1 MSVKKTR
8 NIKKIIVITTI
19 IILTIIAVITSVGA
33 YIIHDIQSKVK
44 GKELV
49 YIPQTSVIESKPATP
64 VDSSA
69 GTPIN
74 MVLIGVDSR
83 DGNKKNSL
91 IGGNEKGNY
100 NSDSIILL
108 HISADRND
116 ASVISFP
123 RDLIVN
129 QPSCNLSNGK
139 VFPARKD
146 VMINSI
152 MPAVFNQTHD
162 KSSAASCLVNTLS
175 SITKIG
181 LRTFAIVDFAGLSDL
196 IDSVGG
202 VDICIPQPIIDSY
215 TKLNLKQGFQHLDGI
230 TATQYARV
238 RHGSD
243 SDGSDLIRT
252 VKQQYLIKEL
262 FKKIKQQQTLSD
274 ISKIY
279 SLTNTALNHMSLSS
293 DLTNIATLTGLAYS
307 MRHLSQNRIETMTIP
322 TAPYVKDPNRVQ
334 FADNVNEIWNNILL
348 DRSIYY
354 KDNSGNKN
362 NENSNSSDY
371 LTDEQKKKFDKQ
383 YKTDESIHTAQN
395 SFITDPDGK
404 LIDVKT
410 RGIIDKLSGVIKDAK
425 TGAVIGINYDYVNT
439 ACKALSSSLSN

>member
-1 MSVKKTR
+1 MSDKKTR

-19 IILTIIAVITSVGA
+19 IILTVIAVITSVGA
-33 YIIHDIQSKVK
+33 YIVHDIQSKVK

-83 DGNKKNSL
+83 DGDKKNSL

-202 VDICIPQPIIDSY
+202 VDICIPQPIVDSY

-279 SLTNTALNHMSLSS
+279 SLTNTALNHMNLSS

-307 MRHLSQNRIETMTIP
+307 MRHLSQDRIETMTIP
-322 TAPYVKDPNRVQ
+322 TVPYVKDPNRVQ

-354 KDNSGNKN
+354 KDNSGNKS
-362 NENSNSSDY
+362 NENNNASDY
-371 LTDEQKKKFDKQ
+371 LTDEQKKKLDKQ

>member
-83 DGNKKNSL
+83 DGDKKNSL

-202 VDICIPQPIIDSY
+202 VDICIPQPIVDSY

-279 SLTNTALNHMSLSS
+279 SLTNTALNHISLSS

-354 KDNSGNKN
+354 KDNSDNKN

>member
-8 NIKKIIVITTI
+8 NIKKIIVIITI
-19 IILTIIAVITSVGA
+19 IILTVIAVITSVGA
-33 YIIHDIQSKVK
+33 YIVHDIQSKVK

-83 DGNKKNSL
+83 DGDKKNSL

-202 VDICIPQPIIDSY
+202 VDICIPQPIVDSY

-354 KDNSGNKN
+354 KDNSDNKN

>member
-83 DGNKKNSL
+83 DGDKKNSL

-202 VDICIPQPIIDSY
+202 VDICIPQPIVDSY

-354 KDNSGNKN
+354 KDNSGDKN
-362 NENSNSSDY
+362 SDNNNASDY
-371 LTDEQKKKFDKQ
+371 LTDEQKKKLDKQ
-383 YKTDESIHTAQN
+383 YKTDESISTAQN

-439 ACKALSSSLSN
+439 ACKTLSSSLPN

>member
-83 DGNKKNSL
+83 DGDKKNSL

-202 VDICIPQPIIDSY
+202 VDICIPQPIVDSY

-279 SLTNTALNHMSLSS
+279 SLTNAALNHMNLSS

-307 MRHLSQNRIETMTIP
+307 MRHLSQDRIETMTIP
-322 TAPYVKDPNRVQ
+322 TVPYVKDPNRVQ

-354 KDNSGNKN
+354 KDNSGNKS
-362 NENSNSSDY
+362 NENNNASDY
-371 LTDEQKKKFDKQ
+371 LTDEQKKKLDKQ

>member
-83 DGNKKNSL
+83 DGDRKNSL
-91 IGGNEKGNY
+91 IGGDEKGNY

-202 VDICIPQPIIDSY
+202 VDICIPQPIVDSY

-354 KDNSGNKN
+354 KDNSDNKN

>member
-83 DGNKKNSL
+83 DGDKKNSL

-202 VDICIPQPIIDSY
+202 VDICIPQPIVDSY

-362 NENSNSSDY
+362 NENNNASDY
-371 LTDEQKKKFDKQ
+371 LTDEQKKKLDKQ
-383 YKTDESIHTAQN
+383 YKTDESINTAQN

>member
-8 NIKKIIVITTI
+8 NIKKIIVIITI
-19 IILTIIAVITSVGA
+19 IILTVIAVITSVGA
-33 YIIHDIQSKVK
+33 YIVHDIQSKVK

-83 DGNKKNSL
+83 DGDKKNSL

-202 VDICIPQPIIDSY
+202 VDICIPQPIVDSY

-279 SLTNTALNHMSLSS
+279 SLTNTALNHMNLSS

-307 MRHLSQNRIETMTIP
+307 MRHLSQDRIETMTIP
-322 TAPYVKDPNRVQ
+322 TVPYVKDPNRVQ

-362 NENSNSSDY
+362 NENNNASDY
-371 LTDEQKKKFDKQ
+371 LTDEQKKKLDKQ

>member
-1 MSVKKTR
+1 MSIKKTR

-362 NENSNSSDY
+362 NENNNASDY
-371 LTDEQKKKFDKQ
+371 LTDEQKKKLDKQ
-383 YKTDESIHTAQN
+383 YKTDESINTAQN

>member
-33 YIIHDIQSKVK
+33 YIVHDIQSKVK

-83 DGNKKNSL
+83 EGDKKNSL

-175 SITKIG
+175 STTKIG

-202 VDICIPQPIIDSY
+202 VDICIPQPIVDSY

-354 KDNSGNKN
+354 KDNSDNKN

-371 LTDEQKKKFDKQ
+371 LTDEQKKKLDKQ

>member
-33 YIIHDIQSKVK
+33 YIVHDIQSKVK

-64 VDSSA
+64 IDSSA

-83 DGNKKNSL
+83 DGDKKNSL

-108 HISADRND
+108 HISSDRND

-322 TAPYVKDPNRVQ
+322 TVPYVKDPNRVQ

-354 KDNSGNKN
+354 KDNSSNKN
-362 NENSNSSDY
+362 SDNNNTSDY
-371 LTDEQKKKFDKQ
+371 LTDEQKKKLDKQ
-383 YKTDESIHTAQN
+383 YKTDESINTAQN

-439 ACKALSSSLSN
+439 TCKALSSSLPN

>member
-19 IILTIIAVITSVGA
+19 IILIIIAVITSVGA
-33 YIIHDIQSKVK
+33 YIVHDIQSKVK

-83 DGNKKNSL
+83 DGDKKNSL

-152 MPAVFNQTHD
+152 MPAVFNQAHD

-202 VDICIPQPIIDSY
+202 VDICIPQPIVDSY

-354 KDNSGNKN
+354 KDNSDNKN

>member
-1 MSVKKTR
+1 MSDKKTR

-83 DGNKKNSL
+83 DGDKKNSL

-202 VDICIPQPIIDSY
+202 VDICIPQPIVDSY

-362 NENSNSSDY
+362 NENNNASDY
-371 LTDEQKKKFDKQ
+371 LTDEQKKKLDKQ

>member
-1 MSVKKTR
+1 MSDKKTR

-83 DGNKKNSL
+83 DGDKKNSL

-202 VDICIPQPIIDSY
+202 VDICIPQPIVDSY

-354 KDNSGNKN
+354 KDNSDNKN

-371 LTDEQKKKFDKQ
+371 LTDEQKKKLDKQ
-383 YKTDESIHTAQN
+383 YKTDESINTAQN

>member
-83 DGNKKNSL
+83 DGDKKNSL

-116 ASVISFP
+116 SSVISFP

-202 VDICIPQPIIDSY
+202 VDICIPQPIVDSY

-354 KDNSGNKN
+354 KDNSDNKN

>member
-1 MSVKKTR
+1 MSDKKTR

-83 DGNKKNSL
+83 DGDKKNSL

-202 VDICIPQPIIDSY
+202 VDICIPQPIVDSY

-279 SLTNTALNHMSLSS
+279 SLTNTALNHISLSS

-354 KDNSGNKN
+354 KDNSDNKN

-371 LTDEQKKKFDKQ
+371 LTDEQKKKLDKQ
-383 YKTDESIHTAQN
+383 YKTDESINTAQN

>member
-1 MSVKKTR
+1 MSDKKTR

-83 DGNKKNSL
+83 DGDKKNSL

-202 VDICIPQPIIDSY
+202 VDICIPQPIVDSY

-354 KDNSGNKN
+354 KDNSGNKS
-362 NENSNSSDY
+362 NENNNASDY
-371 LTDEQKKKFDKQ
+371 LTDEQKKKLDKQ